1 MTAGALAVSAFLLGG
16 PALTAPAGI
25 KWHTRIEDA
34 LRAARTQR
42 KPLIVDFWAT
52 WCGWCKRLDQSTYV
66 DPLVTKLAEGFVA
79 VKVNAEGAP
88 NEVDFARRYDVSTLP
103 TIAFLSPSGRLV
115 SRVNGY
121 QGPGQFPQTLNM
133 AREEAQKVMS
143 WEAAVEKN
151 PKDAAALAS
160 LGTHLFEQEFY
171 EDARQM
177 LLQATHFDHGQPVSH
192 RRRSRMLLAIIQ
204 NYDRQYS
211 EAESLLKDALGL
223 LPPGEDEPKLLFILG
238 RTYVS
243 WGRRSEAQETMQ
255 VIVRDYSQNPLAQ
268 KAKDTLAVLERK
280 P

>member
-1 MTAGALAVSAFLLGG
+1 MTTGALAVSVFLLGG
-16 PALTAPAGI
+16 PALTAPTGI

-34 LRAARTQR
+34 LRVARAQR
-42 KPLIVDFWAT
+42 KPIIVDFWAT

-88 NEVDFARRYDVSTLP
+88 NEAEFAQRYDVSTLP
-103 TIAFLSPSGRLV
+103 TIAFLSPTGRLV

-133 AREEAQKVMS
+133 AREEAQKVMG
-143 WEAAVEKN
+143 WESAIEKN
-151 PKDAAALAS
+151 PKDATALAS

-171 EDARQM
+171 EDASQM
-177 LLQATHFDHGQPVSH
+177 LYQATRFDQSQPVSH

-211 EAESLLKDALGL
+211 QAETLLKDALGL

-255 VIVRDYSQNPLAQ
+255 VIVRDYSQNPFAQ

>member
-1 MTAGALAVSAFLLGG
+1 MTTGALAVSLLLVGG
-16 PALTAPAGI
+16 PAATAPTGI
-25 KWHTRIEDA
+25 RWHTRIEDA
-34 LRAARTQR
+34 MRVARAQR
-42 KPLIVDFWAT
+42 KPIVVDFWAT

-79 VKVNAEGAP
+79 LKVNAEGAP

-115 SRVNGY
+115 ARVNGY
-121 QGPGQFPQTLNM
+121 QGPGQFPQTINM

-143 WEAAVEKN
+143 WEGAIDKN
-151 PKDAAALAS
+151 PKDAQALAS

-171 EDARQM
+171 EDARQL
-177 LLQATHFDHGQPVSH
+177 LLQATRFDGGQPVSH
-192 RRRSRMLLAIIQ
+192 RRRTRMLLAIIQ

-211 EAESLLKDALGL
+211 DAEALLKDALGI

>member
-1 MTAGALAVSAFLLGG
+1 MTPGALAFSALLLGG
-16 PALTAPAGI
+16 PALTAPPGI

-34 LRAARTQR
+34 LRVARAQR
-42 KPLIVDFWAT
+42 KPIFVDFWAT
-52 WCGWCKRLDQSTYV
+52 WCGWCKKLDQGTYV

-115 SRVNGY
+115 ARVNGY
-121 QGPGQFPQTLNM
+121 QGPGQFPQTLNR
-133 AREEAQKVMS
+133 ARDEAQKVMG
-143 WEAAVEKN
+143 WEAAIEKN
-151 PKDAAALAS
+151 PKDPGALAN

-171 EDARQM
+171 EDARQI
-177 LLQATHFDHGQPVSH
+177 LYQASRFDANEPVSH
-192 RRRSRMLLAIIQ
+192 RRRTRMLLAIIQ

-211 EAESLLKDALGL
+211 EAEALLKDALGL
-223 LPPGEDEPKLLFILG
+223 LPSGEDEPKLLFILG

>member
-1 MTAGALAVSAFLLGG
+1 MTPGALAVSVFLLGG
-16 PALTAPAGI
+16 PALTAPTSI
-25 KWHTRIEDA
+25 KWHTRIDDA
-34 LRAARTQR
+34 MRVAKLQH
-42 KPLIVDFWAT
+42 KPVFVDFWAS
-52 WCGWCKRLDQSTYV
+52 WCGWCKRLDTGTYV

-79 VKVNAEGAP
+79 LKVNAEGAP
-88 NEVDFARRYDVSTLP
+88 NEIELAQRYDVSTLP

-121 QGPGQFPQTLNM
+121 QGPGQFPQSLNL
-133 AREEAQKVMS
+133 AREEAQKVMG
-143 WEAAVEKN
+143 WEAAIEKN

-160 LGTHLFEQEFY
+160 LGTHQFEQEFY
-171 EDARQM
+171 PDAGR
-177 LLQATHFDHGQPVSH
+177 LLYQATRYDHGQPVAY

-204 NYDRQYS
+204 NYDRQFS
-211 EAESLLKDALGL
+211 QAESLLKDALSL